1 MSHATVVGQRII
13 TNSAYIDRVGDL
25 KNGEIGGPIIGWARH
40 GGRNQVFNF
49 EPQGDGAKISVGA
62 ADGKEVH
69 VASSSPSA
77 GDHLK
82 GAGGGVGSIYSPHPQ
97 PDGSFKLSI
106 KAGDGTDLFWTL
118 DSEAEGTKITLMP
131 NNNSSNQL
139 WALQEVG
146 DN

>member
-1 MSHATVVGQRII
+1 MVVGKRII
-13 TNSAYIDRVGDL
+13 TNSAYIDRVADL
-25 KNGEIGGPIIGWARH
+25 KNSEVGGPIVGWSRN
-40 GGRNQVFNF
+40 GGRNQTFNF
-49 EPQGDGAKISVGA
+49 EPQGSGAKISVGA
-62 ADGKEVH
+62 SGGKEAH
-69 VASSSPSA
+69 VASSNPSP

-82 GAGGGVGSIYSPHPQ
+82 GAGGGVGSIYTAVPQ

-131 NNNSSNQL
+131 DNSSSNQL
-139 WALQEVG
+139 WALEEVG